1 LEVILFVL
9 EDENQILY
17 DRVQERNLARQY
29 DLLITCIEV
38 GVIQGVRAFDKYL
51 LWSLNAAAVSNIS
64 QFGGR
69 FREEPVYLK
78 DHTPP
83 HFEKVPHLMDQFI
96 STVQEN
102 WFVWSETVLA
112 SYVLWRLNWIH
123 PFIEG
128 NGRTARAACYYT
140 LCAKSGGLPGDK
152 IIVPERIR
160 HERTPYYEALKEAD
174 RFWFNGDLKFPKMEA
189 FLARVLDEQV
199 MDAPLNG
206 MSGENQTPPFPS

>member
-1 LEVILFVL
+1 MFVL
-9 EDENQILY
+9 ENEDQGLY
-17 DRVQERNLARQY
+17 DRIQERNLARQY
-29 DLLITCIEV
+29 DLLINCIEI

-78 DHTPP
+78 DHRPP

-102 WFVWSETVLA
+102 WYIWSETTLA
-112 SYVLWRLNWIH
+112 AYVLWRLNWIH

-140 LCAKSGGLPGDK
+140 LCAKFGGLPGGK
-152 IIVPERIR
+152 IILPERIR
-160 HERTPYYEALKEAD
+160 HDRGPYYEALQEAD
-174 RFWFNGDLKFPKMEA
+174 EAWHDGDLQFPKMEDYI
-189 FLARVLDEQV
+189 ARLFNEQV
-199 MDAPLNG
+199 MDMPHGGGGSHVPPLG
-206 MSGENQTPPFPS
+206 GS

>member
-1 LEVILFVL
+1 LEVGVFVL
-9 EDENQILY
+9 EEEDRSLY

-29 DLLITCIEV
+29 DLLINCIEI
-38 GVIQGVRAFDKYL
+38 GVIQGVRAFDKYF
-51 LWSLNAAAVSNIS
+51 LWSLNAVAVANIS

-78 DHTPP
+78 DYKPP

-102 WFVWSETVLA
+102 WFIWSEYVLA

-128 NGRTARAACYYT
+128 NGRTARAACYYI
-140 LCAKSGGLPGDK
+140 LCAKFGGLPGGAH
-152 IIVPERIR
+152 IVPERIR
-160 HERTPYYEALKEAD
+160 HDRQPYYGALREAD
-174 RFWFNGDLKFPKMEA
+174 RNWDNGELRFPKMEA
-189 FLARVLDEQV
+189 YLARLLDEQV
-199 MDAPLNG
+199 MDMPLPVSGESPTAPL
-206 MSGENQTPPFPS
+206 

>member
-1 LEVILFVL
+1 MFVL
-9 EDENQILY
+9 EDENQTLY

-38 GVIQGVRAFDKYL
+38 GIIQGVRAFDKYL

-83 HFEKVPHLMDQFI
+83 HFEKVPYLMDQFI

-128 NGRTARAACYYT
+128 NGRTARAACYYI
-140 LCAKSGGLPGDK
+140 LCAKSGGLPGGK

-160 HERTPYYEALKEAD
+160 HERTPYYDALKEAD
-174 RFWFNGDLKFPKMEA
+174 QFWFEGDLKFPKMEA
-189 FLARVLDEQV
+189 YLARLLDEQV
-199 MDAPLNG
+199 RDMPLDG
-206 MSGENQTPPFPS
+206 ASGANQTPPFGG